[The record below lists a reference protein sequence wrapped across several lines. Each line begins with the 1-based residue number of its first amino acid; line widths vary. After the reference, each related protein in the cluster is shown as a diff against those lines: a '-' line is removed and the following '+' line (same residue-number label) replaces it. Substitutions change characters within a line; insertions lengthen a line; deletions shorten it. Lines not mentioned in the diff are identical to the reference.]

1 MASQDLGRLI
11 SDHVTGVILL
21 TTYRT
26 SPQGHYE
33 DLRSDSI
40 NQPFTLTDTPANFAP
55 GIGFFESAMR
65 SMPES
70 PTLRKTEL
78 PPLCDSAIKKLLL
91 RISTSF
97 GLNHVGENVLDKLF
111 EMSGGS
117 PLYATELAKAVCSR
131 YISRE
136 CADNTPDSETCT
148 DGMLKIISSMRT
160 DRIEEMVHFRFDK
173 LTEQCQL
180 VLKMAAVASLNGSH
194 FTLSML
200 TSILD
205 SSDKSESAKLD
216 AMISTTRALLGYL
229 SDQEDDGESSAFSRG
244 HPINSSMDLVQAIND
259 LLESEDFIEFR
270 GDMAD
275 MSVSAENSQEEGAG
289 SSYNAMQ
296 LMTVNMPV
304 TPKPDL
310 TRLQSESNSYER
322 NRSDSRTRST
332 LQQLQF
338 HWKVDMELRA
348 IYDLMLDEQKESL
361 HDRVV
366 RKLFYRIL
374 DALKTKN

>member
-1 MASQDLGRLI
+1 M
-11 SDHVTGVILL
+11 LL
-21 TTYRT
+21 CTHRT

-33 DLRSDSI
+33 DLRVDSI
-40 NQPFTLTDTPANFAP
+40 SQPLTLNDAAAMFAP
-55 GIGFFESAMR
+55 GVGSFEAAMR

-70 PTLRKTEL
+70 KSFRKADL
-78 PPLCDSAIKKLLL
+78 PPLCKSAIKKLLL

-97 GLNHVGENVLDKLF
+97 GLNDVGDHVLEKLC
-111 EMSGGS
+111 EMSAGS

-131 YISRE
+131 YIARE
-136 CADNTPDSETCT
+136 CTSHAPETVACSQ
-148 DGMLKIISSMRT
+148 GMMTIINSMRT

-200 TSILD
+200 ISILD
-205 SSDKSESAKLD
+205 SSDRSESAKLD
-216 AMISTTRALLGYL
+216 AMISNTRALLGDL
-229 SDQEDDGESSAFSRG
+229 SDPEEDGETSTFTRG
-244 HPINSSMDLVQAIND
+244 NPINNSMDLVQAIND

-270 GDMAD
+270 GDMAS
-275 MSVSAENSQEEGAG
+275 MSASMENSQEDGAG

-296 LMTVNMPV
+296 LLTVNTPV

-310 TRLQSESNSYER
+310 TRLLSESNAHER
-322 NRSDSRTRST
+322 NRSDSRTRSS

-348 IYDLMLDEQKESL
+348 IYDLMLNEQKESL

-366 RKLFYRIL
+366 SFLFNKH
-374 DALKTKN
+374 DAFLHFVTIRLN